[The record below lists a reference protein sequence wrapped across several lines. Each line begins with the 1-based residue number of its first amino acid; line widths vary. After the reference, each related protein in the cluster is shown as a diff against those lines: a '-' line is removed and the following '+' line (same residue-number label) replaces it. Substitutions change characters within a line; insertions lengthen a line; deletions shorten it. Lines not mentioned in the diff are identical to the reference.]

1 MAWWGFSAAF
11 WGQNGL
17 PTGKPDGTRSLSSVQ
32 MDSELLP
39 PTGRIISPLHLSVFV
54 QVTHA
59 GRWDDSS
66 CDKPEIWKGPGWPP
80 ERWVT

>member
-1 MAWWGFSAAF
+1 M
-11 WGQNGL
+11 
-17 PTGKPDGTRSLSSVQ
+17 Q

-39 PTGRIISPLHLSVFV
+39 PTGRIISPLRGSVFV

-59 GRWDDSS
+59 RRWDDSS